1 MERFTTRVSV
11 FKQTVT
17 QNLMHFLKIRYDKQ
31 FCFFIEI
38 SC

>member
-1 MERFTTRVSV
+1 MERFTTWVSV

-17 QNLMHFLKIRYDKQ
+17 QNLMHFLKIHYDKQ
-31 FCFFIEI
+31 FCFFIDI